1 MANKKLLE
9 LSYSKGRRMGI
20 FAMLIACFALWGL
33 LNNMTDNLVPAFQK
47 IFTMDQSKAGLIQV
61 AFYGAYAVLA
71 IFASILVEE
80 FSYRIG
86 VLIGLAVYVCGA
98 LLYIPACTL
107 ASFDIYFIAIFV
119 VAAGCSLL
127 ETTCNPYVLAL
138 GPKETAVRRL
148 NFAQAFN
155 PLGSVLGVFL
165 ARGLILANLNPATV
179 EERAQMPAEQLKGIV
194 NGELFWVCVPY
205 VGLCALAVVIWI
217 FFLRINPFMS
227 RLEEKKVGVS
237 RVLTAGLFAVVPLGG
252 LYALFPQMDKVVWM
266 LLGMLGPVAYVVWVK
281 DYREMLFALLRSPKY
296 VGGVVAQFF
305 YVGVQIAVWTWLNV
319 YCQKELGVA
328 PTVAA
333 NYYLISILLFIACRW
348 VATALMKFVNPSGL
362 LALFAVGG
370 MLAGVGTMLLPSTV
384 LFTVGGMAFSANV
397 LSLIAVSGCMSL
409 MFPTIYGLAF
419 EGLDPKA
426 FRLGAAGLIMSIL
439 GGAIITPW
447 MSGVLGAKESVFF
460 ALVKG
465 ADATWD
471 ANLMTSDLALR
482 ASFAIPVVCF
492 GVVLAYAVGCWC
504 GRGTRN

>member
-1 MANKKLLE
+1 MEKKLLE
-9 LSYSKGRRMGI
+9 LSFPKAKRIRV
-20 FAMLIACFALWGL
+20 FATLIACFALWGL

-47 IFTMDQSKAGLIQV
+47 IFTMDQSRAGLIQV

-86 VLIGLAVYVCGA
+86 VLIGLGVYVIGA
-98 LLYIPACTL
+98 LLYIPACTF
-107 ASFDIYFIAIFV
+107 ASFEIYFIAIFV

-138 GPKETAVRRL
+138 GPQETAVRRL

-165 ARGLILANLNPATV
+165 AQGLILAHLDPATAA
-179 EERAQMPAEQLKGIV
+179 ERAAMAPEKLQRIV

-205 VGLCALAVVIWI
+205 VGLCALAFLIWL

-227 RLEEKKVGVS
+227 TVAEKRKGIS
-237 RVLTAGLFAVVPLGG
+237 RVVTAGLFALLPLTAF
-252 LYALFPQMDKVVWM
+252 YFLFPKMDKVVWI
-266 LLGMLGPVAYVVWVK
+266 LCGMLGPVAYVLWVG
-281 DYREMLFALLRSPKY
+281 DYRQMLFTLLKTPRY

-319 YCQKELGVA
+319 YCQKELGVTA
-328 PTVAA
+328 KTAA
-333 NYYLISILLFIACRW
+333 NYYLLSIFLFIACRW
-348 VATALMKFVNPSGL
+348 IATALMKYVNPAVL
-362 LALFAVGG
+362 LAVFAALAVGAC
-370 MLAGVGTMLLPSTV
+370 AGVMYGSSAP

-397 LSLIAVSGCMSL
+397 LALMALSGCMSL
-409 MFPTIYGLAF
+409 MFPTIYGMAL
-419 EGLDPKA
+419 EGLPPAA

-447 MSGVLGAKESVFF
+447 MGGVLGARESAFF

-465 ADATWD
+465 GESLWD

-482 ASFAIPVVCF
+482 ASFAIPAICF
-492 GVVLAYAVGCWC
+492 AVVLAYAVCFRK
-504 GRGTRN
+504 RGV